1 MTLGG
6 RLPDGRGGEIVLV
19 RMPGTKL
26 IWAPT
31 LGHFQ
36 LFDLVRDPGER
47 EDRWGDGAPAA
58 PLAHLLSEWRGAA
71 PGGPAG
77 PAPPGV
83 GGGPRGR
90 RGGGRAGVWGADPR
104 SAGEAPGA
112 RLPAARLAPSTPRS
126 VQ

>member
-1 MTLGG
+1 LTGMTRDRGAIRG
-6 RLPDGRGGEIVLV
+6 CLPDGRGGEIVSL

-58 PLAHLLSEWRGAA
+58 PLAHLLSEWRAGGAGGAGAA
-71 PGGPAG
+71 
-77 PAPPGV
+77 APPGV
-83 GGGPRGR
+83 RGGPAA
-90 RGGGRAGVWGADPR
+90 AGV
-104 SAGEAPGA
+104 
-112 RLPAARLAPSTPRS
+112 
-126 VQ
+126 V

>member
-1 MTLGG
+1 MTRDRGAILGG
-6 RLPDGRGGEIVLV
+6 RLPDGRGGEIVSV

-58 PLAHLLSEWRGAA
+58 PLAHLLSEWRAAGAGGAA
-71 PGGPAG
+71 P

-83 GGGPRGR
+83 GGRPRAPRAGGR
-90 RGGGRAGVWGADPR
+90 GGRARGGPPPPV
-104 SAGEAPGA
+104 
-112 RLPAARLAPSTPRS
+112 
-126 VQ
+126 

>member
-1 MTLGG
+1 MTRDRGAIRG
-6 RLPDGRGGEIVLV
+6 CLPDGRGGEIVSV

-58 PLAHLLSEWRGAA
+58 PLAHLLSEWRAAA
-71 PGGPAG
+71 PVAAAGRGPAG
-77 PAPPGV
+77 GGERPAG
-83 GGGPRGR
+83 RGDR
-90 RGGGRAGVWGADPR
+90 GLGGGRGRGPCASARAD
-104 SAGEAPGA
+104 G
-112 RLPAARLAPSTPRS
+112 
-126 VQ
+126 Q

>member
-1 MTLGG
+1 MTRDRGAIRG
-6 RLPDGRGGEIVLV
+6 CLPDGRGGEIVSL

-58 PLAHLLSEWRGAA
+58 PLAHLLSEWRAAA
-71 PGGPAG
+71 PVAPAP
-77 PAPPGV
+77 PAPPGFGGRLRAPGDV
-83 GGGPRGR
+83 GW
-90 RGGGRAGVWGADPR
+90 GGGR
-104 SAGEAPGA
+104 
-112 RLPAARLAPSTPRS
+112 
-126 VQ
+126 

>member
-1 MTLGG
+1 MARDPVCGTFVSTKLSH
-6 RLPDGRGGEIVLV
+6 RLDRGGEIVSV

-58 PLAHLLSEWRGAA
+58 PLAHLLSEWRAAA
-71 PGGPAG
+71 PVAPAA
-77 PAPPGV
+77 PAPPGFEE
-83 GGGPRGR
+83 RL
-90 RGGGRAGVWGADPR
+90 RALGYVD
-104 SAGEAPGA
+104 
-112 RLPAARLAPSTPRS
+112 
-126 VQ
+126 

>member
-1 MTLGG
+1 MTRDRGAILGG
-6 RLPDGRGGEIVLV
+6 RLPDGRGGEIVSV

-58 PLAHLLSEWRGAA
+58 PLAHLLSEWRAAA
-71 PGGPAG
+71 PGAPGAPG
-77 PAPPGV
+77 PPGMEDV
-83 GGGPRGR
+83 LRAPGFAD
-90 RGGGRAGVWGADPR
+90 RAGVP
-104 SAGEAPGA
+104 AGEPS
-112 RLPAARLAPSTPRS
+112 PA
-126 VQ
+126 

>member
-1 MTLGG
+1 MTRDRGAILGG
-6 RLPDGRGGEIVLV
+6 RLPDGRGGEIVSL

-58 PLAHLLSEWRGAA
+58 PLAHLLSEWRPPVRAAAGA
-71 PGGPAG
+71 PAG
-77 PAPPGV
+77 TGCGERLRAP
-83 GGGPRGR
+83 
-90 RGGGRAGVWGADPR
+90 RA
-104 SAGEAPGA
+104 
-112 RLPAARLAPSTPRS
+112 
-126 VQ
+126 

>member
-1 MTLGG
+1 MTRDRGAIRG
-6 RLPDGRGGEIVLV
+6 CLPDGRGGEIVSV

-58 PLAHLLSEWRGAA
+58 PLAHLLSEWRAPAPVAPAPPAA
-71 PGGPAG
+71 PG
-77 PAPPGV
+77 V
-83 GGGPRGR
+83 EERPRGR
-90 RGGGRAGVWGADPR
+90 RYVGGAGGGGRDPR
-104 SAGEAPGA
+104 PAVGGHAQRPPAGRPD
-112 RLPAARLAPSTPRS
+112 LS
-126 VQ
+126 

>member
-1 MTLGG
+1 MTRDRGAIRG
-6 RLPDGRGGEIVLV
+6 CLPDGRGGEIVSV

-58 PLAHLLSEWRGAA
+58 PLAHLLSEWRAA
-71 PGGPAG
+71 AGGGRRRPARPGVAGGRRGPRGTWLGRPRAG
-77 PAPPGV
+77 PPPAPPV
-83 GGGPRGR
+83 RCRPRP
-90 RGGGRAGVWGADPR
+90 APPR
-104 SAGEAPGA
+104 
-112 RLPAARLAPSTPRS
+112 
-126 VQ
+126 

>member
-1 MTLGG
+1 MTRDRGAILGG
-6 RLPDGRGGEIVLV
+6 RLPDGRGGEIVSV

-58 PLAHLLSEWRGAA
+58 PLAHLLSEWRAAA
-71 PGGPAG
+71 PVAPAL
-77 PAPPGV
+77 PGFEE
-83 GGGPRGR
+83 RL
-90 RGGGRAGVWGADPR
+90 RALGYVD
-104 SAGEAPGA
+104 
-112 RLPAARLAPSTPRS
+112 
-126 VQ
+126 